1 MEAPFAIAE
10 VAATNWSFEFIE
22 ARLKVVLKSSRQIII
37 VRLKRDMT
45 NGTWQVPVPREAP
58 TAHKVVSWILSAPKD
73 FLQSLLEI
81 TSTVNLLSASL
92 MLPSKNQLFSIIN
105 EQKL

>member
-1 MEAPFAIAE
+1 MKLVGTPSI
-10 VAATNWSFEFIE
+10 
-22 ARLKVVLKSSRQIII
+22 KVVLKSSRQIII

-92 MLPSKNQLFSIIN
+92 MLPSRNQLFSIIN
-105 EQKL
+105 EQEL